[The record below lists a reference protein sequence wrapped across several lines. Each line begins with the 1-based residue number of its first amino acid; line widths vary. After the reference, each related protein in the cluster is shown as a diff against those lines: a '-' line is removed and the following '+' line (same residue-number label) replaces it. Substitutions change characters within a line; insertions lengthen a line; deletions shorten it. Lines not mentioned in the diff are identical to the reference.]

1 MTALDADIDPRTP
14 REELIHRYS
23 SLRKRLAPLDIDLTV
38 VLTNPNLFY
47 LTGSIQEGILALSNH
62 HSGPVYMVRRVL
74 ERARYESH
82 LDDVRPAVSP
92 KKLQETLGLRQVKS
106 LGMELDSVPV
116 VWAER
121 VRSAFGG
128 HDVEIVDISHV
139 LRETRAVKS
148 AWEVDR
154 IVEGA
159 AQIDTA
165 MERAREVI
173 REGMT
178 ELELSAELE
187 FAMRRMGHEGLVRMH
202 RFNSEMHIGGVLSGP
217 SATRPT
223 WHQAVMGGGGLSP
236 SLPHGASDRKIRKGE
251 PIAIDLCGISHGYIA
266 DETRTFVVGTLSE
279 RVMEVQQ
286 ATQEILSTLESELRP
301 GVHNEGLWI
310 VAETMAEELGVL
322 EGFMGVGDTKM
333 RFIGHG
339 VGLELD
345 ELPIMADRVPGE
357 VPVGAVVALE
367 PKVVI
372 PELGV
377 LGEENTYHVTK
388 DGARQLTWAPPGPIE
403 V

>member
-1 MTALDADIDPRTP
+1 MTTLDANIDPRTP
-14 REELIHRYS
+14 REELNHRHGALS
-23 SLRKRLAPLDIDLTV
+23 RRLAPLDIDLIV
-38 VLTNPNLFY
+38 VVTNPNLYY
-47 LTGSIQEGILALSNH
+47 LTGSIQEGMLALSNH

-74 ERARYESH
+74 ERAKYESH
-82 LDDVRPAVSP
+82 LSDVRAAVSP
-92 KKLQETLGLRQVKS
+92 KKLEETLGLTRVRS
-106 LGMELDSVPV
+106 LGLELDSVPV
-116 VWAER
+116 AWAER
-121 VRSAFGG
+121 IRSAFGG
-128 HDVEIVDISHV
+128 HGVEMVDISHV
-139 LRETRAVKS
+139 LREVRSVKS
-148 AWEVDR
+148 AWEVER

-159 AQIDTA
+159 AQIDMA
-165 MERAREVI
+165 MERAKEVI

-217 SATRPT
+217 SAAKPT

-266 DETRTFVVGTLSE
+266 DETRTFVIGSLSE
-279 RVMEVQQ
+279 RTMEVQQ

-322 EGFMGVGDTKM
+322 GGFMGVGDTKM

-345 ELPIMADRVPGE
+345 ELPVMADRIPGVVPE
-357 VPVGAVVALE
+357 GAVVALE

-372 PELGV
+372 PEIGV

>member
-1 MTALDADIDPRTP
+1 MTTLDANIDPRTP
-14 REELIHRYS
+14 REELIHRHGA
-23 SLRKRLAPLDIDLTV
+23 LTRRLAPLDIDLTV
-38 VLTNPNLFY
+38 VVTNPNLYY
-47 LTGSIQEGILALSNH
+47 LTGSIQEGMLTLSNH
-62 HSGPVYMVRRVL
+62 HSGPIYMVRRVL
-74 ERARYESH
+74 ERAKYESH
-82 LDDVRPAVSP
+82 LSDVRAAVSP
-92 KKLQETLGLRQVKS
+92 KKLEETLGLTRVRS
-106 LGMELDSVPV
+106 LGLELDSVPV
-116 VWAER
+116 AWAER
-121 VRSAFGG
+121 IRSAFGG
-128 HDVEIVDISHV
+128 QGVEIVDISHV
-139 LRETRAVKS
+139 LREVRSVKS

-165 MERAREVI
+165 MERAKEVI

-202 RFNSEMHIGGVLSGP
+202 RFNSEMHVGGVLSGP
-217 SATRPT
+217 SAAKPT

-236 SLPHGASDRKIRKGE
+236 SLSHGASDRKIQKGE

-266 DETRTFVVGTLSE
+266 DETRTFVIGSLSE
-279 RVMEVQQ
+279 RTMEVQQ

-301 GVHNEGLWI
+301 GIHNEGLWI

-322 EGFMGVGDTKM
+322 GGFMGVGDTKM
-333 RFIGHG
+333 KFIGHG

-345 ELPIMADRVPGE
+345 ELPILADRIPGMVPE
-357 VPVGAVVALE
+357 GAVVALE
-367 PKVVI
+367 SKVVI
-372 PELGV
+372 PEIGV

-388 DGARQLTWAPPGPIE
+388 DGSRQLTWAPPGPIE